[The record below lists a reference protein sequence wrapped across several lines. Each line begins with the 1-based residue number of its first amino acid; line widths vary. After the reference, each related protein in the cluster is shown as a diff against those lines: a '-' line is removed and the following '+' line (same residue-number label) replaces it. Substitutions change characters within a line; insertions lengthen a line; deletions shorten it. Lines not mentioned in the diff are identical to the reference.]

1 MSALIAALIV
11 LSALAVLQLLLAFGV
26 PWGRV
31 AWGGA
36 HRVLPRRQRV
46 GSCAAVILYGGFA
59 ALLLS
64 RTGTLPAGD
73 HPFVVIMTWVLLAYF
88 VLSIVANAMSSS
100 TAERWTMVPACIVL
114 AAATLIIAIG

>member
-1 MSALIAALIV
+1 MSALTAALIV

-36 HRVLPRRQRV
+36 HQVLPRRQRV
-46 GSCAAVILYGGFA
+46 GSCAAVLLYVGFA

-64 RTGTLPAGD
+64 RTGVLPAGD

-88 VLSIVANAMSSS
+88 VLSIFVNAMSSS
-100 TAERWTMVPACIVL
+100 MAERWTMVPVCMVL

>member
-31 AWGGA
+31 AWGGT

-46 GSCAAVILYGGFA
+46 GSCAAVLLYGGFA

-64 RTGTLPAGD
+64 RTGALPAGD
-73 HPFVVIMTWVLLAYF
+73 HPFVVIMTRVLLVYF
-88 VLSIVANAMSSS
+88 VLSIVVNAMSSS
-100 TAERWTMVPACIVL
+100 TAERWTMVPACMVL